1 MNFKIN
7 ANAALSFLLRNEY
20 NRFVDVFTVLQEQKI
35 EEGEIKEED
44 KQEPPT
50 FEEWLILNKVAQ
62 KESSVVGLDGQKLK
76 VD

>member
-1 MNFKIN
+1 MKVKIN

-20 NRFVDVFTVLQEQKI
+20 NRFVDVFTVLQEKKI

-44 KQEPPT
+44 KQEVPT

-62 KESSVVGLDGQKLK
+62 NESSIVGLDGQKIK